1 MREPTSTSLDKSHME
16 ELTFGLRRNR
26 TLDIDKNFVCKL
38 SHLEKVLGVLKC
50 FLDMEEALELNFL
63 SEHLQHESSETNFI
77 AGAKGELASGVKRK
91 ICGESGSAKKYQA
104 TAIETQ
110 RGMISSGS
118 AGEGSQ
124 GSVARAPRPPKP
136 LQNLTSSFQMTIDP
150 VSAFVSDSHVPPSP
164 PMTSKPSRSLR
175 LILDIPGDPEDIP
188 RLRELL
194 VAIGEKEGDLILRL
208 RHDFRHPRDGGS
220 VLEEAIMQVFQS
232 ATLRVTEFEG
242 QLSGSALAALPS
254 GLGWL
259 RLAVKDDHHYQAL
272 LPALSSLPGRL
283 PKLRVLGLHV
293 AAGQDAALLR
303 PLPDVEFLYLYV
315 SGVKEAPVER
325 TSRVV
330 RALQSPR
337 GYWEARLPWRVGVR
351 GGVRSPRGATRPRG
365 SPAEGGVW
373 GSGCISPNRR
383 RKSRAAGRPRQK
395 GVGLSLSGVG
405 RRRHLEETVRPED
418 CEARRL

>member
-16 ELTFGLRRNR
+16 ELTFDLRRNRFSR
-26 TLDIDKNFVCKL
+26 TLDIDQNFVCKL
-38 SHLEKVLGVLKC
+38 SHLEKVLDVLKC
-50 FLDMEEALELNFL
+50 FLDMESRLDLNFL

-194 VAIGEKEGDLILRL
+194 VAIGEKEGDLTLRL

-232 ATLRVTEFEG
+232 ATLRVTGFEG

-254 GLGWL
+254 GLEGL
-259 RLAVKDDHHYQAL
+259 YLAVKDDHHYQAL

-283 PKLRVLGLHV
+283 PELRSLGLHV

-303 PLPDVEFLYLYV
+303 PLPDVEFLSLYV
-315 SGVKEAPVER
+315 SGVKEALVER
-325 TSRVV
+325 ASRVV

-337 GYWEARLPWRVGVR
+337 GYSWLHFPGALECEEAFARLVEQLGREGVR
-351 GGVRSPRGATRPRG
+351 MREDFGGVVASPRID
-365 SPAEGGVW
+365 EG
-373 GSGCISPNRR
+373 
-383 RKSRAAGRPRQK
+383 KAGRLR
-395 GVGLSLSGVG
+395 GLV
-405 RRRHLEETVRPED
+405 RRELG
-418 CEARRL
+418 CYFEA

>member
-16 ELTFGLRRNR
+16 ELTFDLRRNRFSR
-26 TLDIDKNFVCKL
+26 TLDIDQNFVCKL
-38 SHLEKVLGVLKC
+38 SHLEKVLDVLKC
-50 FLDMEEALELNFL
+50 FLDMESRLDLNFL

-77 AGAKGELASGVKRK
+77 AGAKG
-91 ICGESGSAKKYQA
+91 
-104 TAIETQ
+104 
-110 RGMISSGS
+110 SGS

-194 VAIGEKEGDLILRL
+194 VAIGEKEGDLTLRL

-232 ATLRVTEFEG
+232 ATLRVTGFEG

-254 GLGWL
+254 GLEGL
-259 RLAVKDDHHYQAL
+259 YLAVKDDHHYQAL

-283 PKLRVLGLHV
+283 PELRSLGLHV

-303 PLPDVEFLYLYV
+303 PLPDVEFLSLYV
-315 SGVKEAPVER
+315 SGVKEALVER
-325 TSRVV
+325 ASRVV

-337 GYWEARLPWRVGVR
+337 GYSWLHFPGALECEEAFARLVEQLGREGVR
-351 GGVRSPRGATRPRG
+351 MREDFGGVVASPRID
-365 SPAEGGVW
+365 EG
-373 GSGCISPNRR
+373 
-383 RKSRAAGRPRQK
+383 KAGRLR
-395 GVGLSLSGVG
+395 GLV
-405 RRRHLEETVRPED
+405 RRELG
-418 CEARRL
+418 CYFEA